1 MSTLLGRGGGR
12 TRNEVVRMG
21 IRALVADDHELFRS
35 GLKQLLID
43 VLGADDV
50 REAETLD
57 QALEMLTSDGAG
69 DLVLLDLRM
78 PGMSGV
84 EALSALRDGFPD
96 AKVAVVSAWED
107 RGDILAALG
116 AGVHGYIPKSLP
128 SAEIAAAIRSILDG
142 RIYVP
147 QSIGRREQGAKPDG
161 AAASL
166 QPSTGGFGQDKLT
179 GRQKEVLTEL
189 LKGQA
194 SKEIARTLDI
204 AEGTVK
210 IHLAAIYRALGV
222 RTRAEAIAK
231 LKSH

>member
-1 MSTLLGRGGGR
+1 MA
-12 TRNEVVRMG
+12 

-35 GLKQLLID
+35 GLKQLLVD
-43 VLGADDV
+43 VLGAAEV

-57 QALEMLTSDGAG
+57 QAIEMLTNDGAG
-69 DLVLLDLRM
+69 DLVLVDLRM
-78 PGMSGV
+78 PGMNGA
-84 EALSALRDGFPD
+84 EALAALRDGFPD
-96 AKVAVVSAWED
+96 AKIAVVSAWEE
-107 RGDILAALG
+107 RSEILAALG

-128 SAEIAAAIRSILDG
+128 SAEIAAALKSILEG

-147 QSIGRREQGAKPDG
+147 ALIGRREPGAP
-161 AAASL
+161 AAPSMAS
-166 QPSTGGFGQDKLT
+166 GQDKLT
-179 GRQKEVLTEL
+179 GRQREVLHEL

-222 RTRAEAIAK
+222 RTRAEAIAR
-231 LKSH
+231 LKAH

>member
-1 MSTLLGRGGGR
+1 M
-12 TRNEVVRMG
+12 NMG
-21 IRALVADDHELFRS
+21 IRALIADDHELFRS

-43 VLGADDV
+43 VLGAEDV

-57 QALEMLTSDGAG
+57 QAIESLTNEGAG
-69 DLVLLDLRM
+69 DLVLVDLRM
-78 PGMSGV
+78 PGMNGA
-84 EALSALRDGFPD
+84 EALAALRDGFPD
-96 AKVAVVSAWED
+96 SKIAVVSAWEE
-107 RGDILAALG
+107 RAEIIAALS

-128 SAEIAAAIRSILDG
+128 SAEIANAIRSILDG
-142 RIYVP
+142 RIFVP
-147 QSIGRREQGAKPDG
+147 ATIGRREPNAPASPPDIGA
-161 AAASL
+161 
-166 QPSTGGFGQDKLT
+166 GQDKLT
-179 GRQKEVLTEL
+179 LRQREVLNEL

-222 RTRAEAIAK
+222 RTRAEAIAR